1 MILAVDPSPTCTC
14 SVVRDGER
22 IVAWY
27 YTTFTKKWAIPPHGI
42 YVPRVKR
49 ADESGRLAR
58 VQALRTHF
66 KQLVKRHRPL
76 YVALEDYVW
85 GSQGKGGGII
95 QMSEVGG
102 VLRML
107 MRGMGAQ
114 CKTYDPQTVHLFWTG
129 KSQVRGESTIKDLMM
144 DQSLSY
150 LAAGKRSFT
159 WSKGGNCTDRD
170 ELLALYDDSASRK
183 YFEGVSDAL
192 AISELLRTEIAIR
205 NGELKTGD
213 LPDEQQRAFLRET
226 KNVGSV
232 LDIPFW

>member
-107 MRGMGAQ
+107 MRGMAAQ
-114 CKTYDPQTVHLFWTG
+114 CKTYDPATVHLFWTG
-129 KSQVRGESTIKDLMM
+129 KTQVRGDVTIKDLMM
-144 DQSLSY
+144 DQTLLFLAGRVCVDGSY
-150 LAAGKRSFT
+150 L
-159 WSKGGNCTDRD
+159 TD
-170 ELLALYDDSASRK
+170 LYEEKASRK

-192 AISELLRTEIAIR
+192 AISELFRTEIAIR

-213 LPDEQQRAFLRET
+213 LPDEQQRAFMRET
-226 KNVGSV
+226 KNVGSI
-232 LDIPFW
+232 LDVPFF